1 MKKAIVIVLVLSL
14 GIVAKVSKADFV
26 IGEPT
31 NLGPELNSSA
41 RDEEPGISADG
52 LELYY
57 CSLRSG
63 GYGGYDM
70 WVSTRPTTQ
79 DDWSP
84 PANLGLPVN
93 SSYDDFSEDISAD
106 GLELYFGSNRPG
118 GSGYDIWVAK
128 RATIEDAWTTPVN
141 LGPQVNSSAAEGCP
155 AISDDGLELYFWSTR
170 PGGYGS
176 YDIWVSRRTTIED
189 EWSTAVHLGATINSS
204 AADLCTDVS
213 PDGLS
218 LIFVSARSGGYGGS
232 IGDLW
237 LTRRPT
243 INDQWGPSVNLGPIV
258 NGSGNENGPC
268 LSGDGSVLYYSSD
281 RPGGSGSQDMWQV
294 SISPV
299 VDLNGDGIVDA
310 ADMCIMVDHWG
321 TDEPLCDIAPTPF
334 GDGIVDVQD
343 LTVLAKHL
351 FEEPGLIAYWML
363 DESQGIIAYES
374 IADYSG
380 TLIGGPVWQPDAGMV
395 AGAIQLDGID
405 DYIITD
411 YVLDP
416 ADGPF
421 SIFAWIKGGA
431 PGQVVL
437 SQFNKANWLRADT
450 DLGCLT
456 TELMPA
462 AVGRFVPQPLKSESV
477 ITDGQWHRIGF
488 VWDGANRALYV
499 DDILVAEDTQANLQ
513 GSDSGLYIGTGKAM
527 ESGTYFSGLIDDVR
541 IYNKAL
547 RPEETA
553 ALAQ

>member
-26 IGEPT
+26 IDEPT

-63 GYGGYDM
+63 GHGGYDM
-70 WVSTRPTTQ
+70 WVSTRLTTQ
-79 DDWSP
+79 EDWGP

-93 SSYDDFSEDISAD
+93 SSSDDFSEDISAD
-106 GLELYFGSNRPG
+106 GLELYFGSNRPS

-128 RATIEDAWTTPVN
+128 RATIEDVWAAPVN
-141 LGPQVNSSAAEGCP
+141 LGPQVNSSDAEGCP

-243 INDQWGPSVNLGPIV
+243 INDQWGPSVNLGPIM
-258 NGSGNENGPC
+258 NGSSNENGPC
-268 LSGDGSVLYYSSD
+268 LSADGSVLYYSSD

-299 VDLNGDGIVDA
+299 VDLNIDGIVDA

-321 TDEPLCDIAPTPF
+321 TDEPLCDIGPMPW
-334 GDGIVDVQD
+334 GDGVVDVED
-343 LTVLAKHL
+343 LKVLAEHL
-351 FEEPGLIAYWML
+351 FEEVFPKELIGYWKLDETEGDIAYNSVSDNHGVL
-363 DESQGIIAYES
+363 
-374 IADYSG
+374 SG
-380 TLIGGPVWQPDAGMV
+380 NPTWQPGSGRIGGALQF
-395 AGAIQLDGID
+395 DGID
-405 DYIITD
+405 DYVSTD
-411 YVLDP
+411 FVLNP
-416 ADGPF
+416 SGSLF
-421 SIFAWIKGGA
+421 SIFAWIKNGA
-431 PGQVVL
+431 TGQAIL
-437 SQFNKANWLRADT
+437 SQENGVNWLMADVVNGALKT
-450 DLGCLT
+450 DLK
-456 TELMPA
+456 EPA
-462 AVGRFVPQPLKSESV
+462 STGRDPKPPGPPLICSKV
-477 ITDGQWHRIGF
+477 ITDGDWHRVGF
-488 VWDGANRALYV
+488 VRDGINRILYV
-499 DDILVAEDTQANLQ
+499 DDVEVARDTAANLEA
-513 GSDSGLYIGTGKAM
+513 GGGGLYIGAGSSL
-527 ESGTYFSGLIDDVR
+527 EPGTFWSGLIDDIR
-541 IYNKAL
+541 IYN
-547 RPEETA
+547 RVVSP
-553 ALAQ
+553 

>member
-1 MKKAIVIVLVLSL
+1 MKKVIVTALVLSL
-14 GIVAKVSKADFV
+14 GIVTKSSKADFV
-26 IGEPT
+26 IGEPM

-41 RDEEPGISADG
+41 RDEEPGISANG

-79 DDWSP
+79 DDWGP

-93 SSYDDFSEDISAD
+93 SSSDDFSEDISAN

-128 RATIEDAWTTPVN
+128 RTTIEDAWTTPVN

-170 PGGYGS
+170 PSGYGS

-243 INDQWGPSVNLGPIV
+243 INDPWGPSVNLGPIL
-258 NGSGNENGPC
+258 NGSSNENGPC
-268 LSGDGSVLYYSSD
+268 LSADGSILYYSSD
-281 RPGGSGSQDMWQV
+281 RPGGRGSQDMWQV
-294 SISPV
+294 SIDPV
-299 VDLNGDGIVDA
+299 VDLNSDGIVDA
-310 ADMCIMVDHWG
+310 ADVCIIVEHWG
-321 TDEPLCDIAPTPF
+321 TDEPLCDIGPMPW
-334 GDGIVDVQD
+334 GDGIVDTQD
-343 LTVLAKHL
+343 LIVLSEHL
-351 FEEPGLIAYWML
+351 FEEINDPTLIANWAF
-363 DESQGIIAYES
+363 DETEGMFA
-374 IADYSG
+374 ADSAG
-380 TLIGGPVWQPDAGMV
+380 DNDAVVLGGFEWQPTGGQINGVLKLDGVSGYAV
-395 AGAIQLDGID
+395 AGA
-405 DYIITD
+405 
-411 YVLDP
+411 VLNP

-421 SIFAWIKGGA
+421 SVFAWIKDGA
-431 PGQVVL
+431 PGQVVI
-437 SQFNKANWLRADT
+437 SQSNGANWLGADP
-450 DLGCLT
+450 DMGCVM
-456 TELMPA
+456 TELTPPV
-462 AVGRFVPQPLKSESV
+462 VGRFTPRPLKSETV
-477 ITDGQWHRIGF
+477 IIDGQWHRIGF
-488 VWDGANRALYV
+488 VWDGVNRALYL
-499 DDILVAEDTQANLQ
+499 DDILVAEDMQNNLSSSLGGLNIGC
-513 GSDSGLYIGTGKAM
+513 GSNSETGT
-527 ESGTYFSGLIDDVR
+527 FWSGLIDDVR
-541 IYNKAL
+541 IYNRAV
-547 RPEETA
+547 RP
-553 ALAQ
+553 